1 MKKLWVHL
9 IILSLLSI
17 GLSQPLQAQRKWNDK
32 YYQSLTDE
40 NFRDFKLFL
49 KPLNLKKIDYKIL
62 NAAVFFVSNEARL
75 EQGLSILEYQPNLE
89 VMAWNHSR
97 SMGFRNFFDH
107 VNKKDKKRKEPA
119 DRAALAGITN
129 PAVAENISAI
139 GGRRFGTY
147 LDLADHLI
155 DGWIDSPPHRK
166 TLYGKDAVQL
176 GCGVYYYTGV
186 WQKNRD
192 IYKQGDGFWLA
203 TQNFQLFRKVATG
216 KAKDKGPK

>member
-1 MKKLWVHL
+1 MG
-9 IILSLLSI
+9 IAT
-17 GLSQPLQAQRKWNDK
+17 PLQAQRKWNDK
-32 YYQSLTDE
+32 YYQTLNDE
-40 NFRDFKLFL
+40 NFRDFKLFN
-49 KPLNLKKIDYKIL
+49 KPLNLKNIDYKVL
-62 NAAVFFVSNEARL
+62 NAVVFFVSNEARL
-75 EQGLSILEYQPNLE
+75 ERGLTALEYQPNLE
-89 VMAWNHSR
+89 IMAWNHSR
-97 SMGFRNFFDH
+97 SMGFRDFFDH
-107 VNKKDKKRKEPA
+107 VNKKDKKRKEPT
-119 DRAALAGITN
+119 DRAAMAGITN

-155 DGWIDSPPHRK
+155 DGWIDSAPHRK
-166 TLYGKDAVQL
+166 TLYGTDAVQL

-203 TQNFQLFRKVATG
+203 TQNFQLFKKVAAG